1 MKQYS
6 YKFWIAF
13 VAVSAVFLTG
23 WFVFWELKNGHLS
36 NLRGMVGMLPVGRE
50 TRTDLDTVMYLAD
63 SILDTEGKE
72 KVFLILFQN
81 DLELRPGGGFIGSFG
96 ILKVRDGHGT
106 EFAVHDTGNF
116 DGRIPDTVEPPYPMK
131 ETLGIPS
138 WKLRDSNYAPDFA
151 TNAKQAEEFYYM
163 GQGGEQFDGVVA
175 ITTDVLTSFLSIT
188 GPIEIEGFPGTYGA
202 DNAVIDLERQVEK
215 SYIDQGI
222 TFGERK
228 SVMGILGREIIGRVK
243 AMPLSQKYELGKAIL
258 ADLHE
263 KDIQIMFKDEMLQ
276 DAVVAAGWDG
286 SFDAAWKDDFLFLTD
301 ANLNSFKSDYFV
313 KRSYDYTVD
322 LSQQSAPRATLAVT
336 YEHTAQARDWLTK
349 DYQTFLRVYVPK
361 GSYLTSIEGNSKP
374 QVYGEFMGKKYFGV
388 LMQVPIASKK
398 TVTFQYALPADMGRD
413 WYDLEWQKQPGLDG
427 VPVVVTVIEKDGS
440 KTEKSFTLDRD
451 TVLSEVK

>member
-1 MKQYS
+1 MKHYS

-13 VAVSAVFLTG
+13 VVASAVFLTG

-36 NLRGMVGMLPVGRE
+36 SLRSMVGLLPVSEE
-50 TRTDLDTVMYLAD
+50 TKTDLDTVVYLAE
-63 SILDTEGKE
+63 SLMDTDGEE
-72 KVFLILFQN
+72 KTFLILFQN

-106 EFAVHDTGNF
+106 HFAVHDTGNF
-116 DGRIPDTVEPPYPMK
+116 DGRIPDTVLPPYPMK

-138 WKLRDSNYAPDFA
+138 WKFRDSNYAPDFA
-151 TNAKQAEEFYYM
+151 TNAKQAEDFYHM
-163 GQGGEQFDGVVA
+163 GQGAEQFDGVVG
-175 ITTDVLTSFLSIT
+175 ITTDVLESFLSVT

-202 DNAVIDLERQVEK
+202 DNAVIDLERQVEQDYVK
-215 SYIDQGI
+215 QGI
-222 TFGERK
+222 AFGERK
-228 SVMGILGREIIGRVK
+228 TVMGILGSEIIGRVK
-243 AMPLSQKYELGKAIL
+243 AMPLSQKYELFRVL
-258 ADLHE
+258 LVDLHE
-263 KDIQIMFKDEMLQ
+263 KSIQIMLRDEALQ
-276 DAVVAAGWDG
+276 GAVVAAGWDG
-286 SFDAAWKDDFLFLTD
+286 AFDAQWKDDYLFLVD

-322 LSQQSAPRATLAVT
+322 LTGEVPQATLAVT
-336 YEHTAQARDWLTK
+336 YKHTATARDWLTK

-361 GSYLTSIEGNSKP
+361 GSYLASIEGNSKP

-388 LMQVPIASKK
+388 LMQVPINTEK
-398 TVTFQYALPADMGRD
+398 TVTFRYALPKDIERD

-427 VPVVVTVIEKDGS
+427 VPVRVTVIAKDGS
-440 KTEKSFTLDRD
+440 KTEKEFALDRD

>member
-1 MKQYS
+1 MRKYS
-6 YKFWIAF
+6 TKFWIAF

-36 NLRGMVGMLPVGRE
+36 NLRGMLGLLPVSEE
-50 TRTDLDTVMYLAD
+50 TRTDLDTVAFLAE
-63 SILDTEGKE
+63 SLMDTDGEE
-72 KVFLILFQN
+72 KTFLILFQN

-106 EFAVHDTGNF
+106 HFAVHDTGNF
-116 DGRIPDTVEPPYPMK
+116 DGRIPDTVLPPYPMK

-138 WKLRDSNYAPDFA
+138 WKFRDSNYAPDFA
-151 TNAKQAEEFYYM
+151 TNAKQAEDFYHM
-163 GQGGEQFDGVVA
+163 GQGAEQFDGIVG
-175 ITTDVLTSFLSIT
+175 ITTDVLESFLSVT
-188 GPIEIEGFPGTYGA
+188 GPIEIDGFPGTYGA
-202 DNAVIDLERQVEK
+202 DNAVIDLERQVEQDYVK
-215 SYIDQGI
+215 QGI
-222 TFGERK
+222 AFGERK
-228 SVMGILGREIIGRVK
+228 TVMGILGSEIIGRVK
-243 AMPLSQKYELGKAIL
+243 AMPLSQKYELFKAL
-258 ADLHE
+258 LVDLHE
-263 KDIQIMFKDEMLQ
+263 KSIQIMLRDEALQ
-276 DAVVAAGWDG
+276 EAVVAAGWDG
-286 SFDAAWKDDFLFLTD
+286 AFDAQWKDDFLFLVD

-322 LSQQSAPRATLAVT
+322 LSQEVPQATLAVT

-398 TVTFQYALPADMGRD
+398 TVTFRYSLPKDIERD